1 MKRFDGKVALVTGAA
16 SGIGRATARRLAEEG
31 ARVVS
36 VDRDGAANQAAV
48 ADLRRS
54 GHHAVAATCDLLDTA
69 SIAPTVQAAA
79 TEWGRLDVLCNI
91 AGIGH
96 FARDEVETLEAWNEV
111 LAVNLTGT
119 YLMSQAALPHL
130 LADGGGAIVNTSSS
144 SATAGAPWSSAYSA
158 SKGGVIALTQTM
170 AVTYGKRGLRVNC
183 VAPGGVDTPIVEQ
196 FAFPDG
202 VEMDRALL
210 SRIMP
215 FDRMAEPEEL
225 AAAFAFL
232 ASDDASYCN
241 GIVLRVDG
249 GLQA

>member
-1 MKRFDGKVALVTGAA
+1 MQRFDGKVALVTGAA
-16 SGIGRATARRLAEEG
+16 SGIGRATARRLAAEG
-31 ARVVS
+31 ARVAA
-36 VDRDGAANQAAV
+36 VDREEARNRATVAELRDSGGTAV
-48 ADLRRS
+48 AL
-54 GHHAVAATCDLLDTA
+54 TCDLLDTA
-69 SIAPTVQAAA
+69 SIAPTVRAAA
-79 TEWGRLDVLCNI
+79 TEWGRLDVVCNI

-96 FARDEVETLEAWNEV
+96 FALDEVETLEAWNRV
-111 LAVNLTGT
+111 IAVNLTGT
-119 YLMSQAALPHL
+119 YLVSQAALPHL
-130 LADGGGAIVNTSSS
+130 LAGGGGVIVNTSSS

-170 AVTYGKRGLRVNC
+170 AVTYGKQGIRVNC
-183 VAPGGVDTPIVEQ
+183 IAPGGVETPIVEQ

-202 VEMDRALL
+202 VELDRTLL

-215 FDRMAEPEEL
+215 FDRMGEPEEL